1 MATKEEL
8 QKKLEELEAKCKQEK
23 QSRLEIQQM
32 FQLVMDSIPQFI
44 FWKDTESVYLGC
56 NQNFAQAAGP
66 RARAST
72 GPASIASRRAR
83 RAPPTTAPGLPR

>member
-44 FWKDTESVYLGC
+44 FWKDTEMIY
-56 NQNFAQAAGP
+56 
-66 RARAST
+66 
-72 GPASIASRRAR
+72 
-83 RAPPTTAPGLPR
+83 